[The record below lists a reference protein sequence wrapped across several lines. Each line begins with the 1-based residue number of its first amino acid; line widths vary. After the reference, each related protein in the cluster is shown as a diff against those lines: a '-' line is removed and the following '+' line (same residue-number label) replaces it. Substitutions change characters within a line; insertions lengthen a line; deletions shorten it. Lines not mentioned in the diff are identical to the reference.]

1 MQTTMQR
8 TLRQAPTAGARA
20 LPLPR
25 SRRPVR
31 VAAFQAPANC
41 DLPKNKSAIEELKA
55 KNEAALAAH
64 NKMFCYQCEQTLHG
78 SGCTEVGVCGKT
90 SEVAGLQDLLVYQMK
105 GLGCLAHHAR
115 AHGVQDAEVN
125 TFINGAI
132 FSTLTNVN
140 FDDSRFHEFLHEGQR
155 LKEVLST
162 KMKAAG
168 VAPPPTPDV
177 PEFWGGMPHP
187 LLWNVPKTAGVGD
200 LIAAAPPTYVSV
212 RKAALGDTL
221 AGLQELVVYGLKGM
235 AAYAHHAEALGKT
248 DPTVYAFVAECLA
261 FLAGPGARDVGQV
274 LAMALR
280 VGEVNF
286 TVMQNLSE
294 AHSGTFG
301 HPTPT
306 SVDLAPKPGKAIL
319 ITGHDMHDLELL
331 LKQTE
336 GKGINVYTHGEMLP
350 AFGYPGLKKYP
361 HLAGHYGGAWY
372 RQKVDFSHFPG
383 SILVTTNCVLDPLES
398 YRANIFTTNETGVK
412 GVRHVPTKDFSAVIK
427 RAMELP
433 GWTPANMPRTASTS
447 SSGGR
452 GAAASAAPAKK
463 AVKVTTGF
471 GHHAVLGV
479 ANHVIDAVKS
489 GKLKHIF
496 LMGGCDG
503 HEPQRA
509 YYGQL
514 GEKLPKDTMLLTLGC
529 GKFRVINQDFGML
542 PGTPL
547 PRLLDMGQCN
557 DAYSALV
564 VATEL
569 AKIFNTDVNKLPL
582 SLDLSWF
589 EQKAVAV
596 LLTLLSLGV
605 KNIRLGPVLPAFL
618 TPEALAVLVEK
629 FAIKPADTTNPE
641 LDLQKMMQGK

>member
-1 MQTTMQR
+1 MLMQ
-8 TLRQAPTAGARA
+8 AARA
-20 LPLPR
+20 MSYGAASTAAASDPLK
-25 SRRPVR
+25 
-31 VAAFQAPANC
+31 
-41 DLPKNKSAIEELKA
+41 PK
-55 KNEAALAAH
+55 
-64 NKMFCYQCEQTLHG
+64 MMCFQCEQTANG
-78 SGCTEVGVCGKT
+78 TGCTVIGQCGKT
-90 SEVAGLQDLLVYQMK
+90 PEVAGLQDLLVFSLK
-105 GLGCLAHHAR
+105 GLGALAHHAR
-115 AHGVQDAEVN
+115 TTAGIVDPDIDSFCLRAS
-125 TFINGAI
+125 

-140 FDDSRFHEFLHEGQR
+140 FDDQR
-155 LKEVLST
+155 IAEYIQEALAHHARLSAKLK
-162 KMKAAG
+162 AG
-168 VAPPPTPDV
+168 GHPLPTV
-177 PEFWGGMPHP
+177 PEGVTFFEPATGHP
-187 LLWNVPKTAGVGD
+187 LSWNTLHAESKDLTAAD
-200 LIAAAPPTYVSV
+200 LLAISKSTGILS
-212 RKAALGDTL
+212 RQAALGKTV
-221 AGLQELVVYGLKGM
+221 AGLQELVMYGLKGV
-235 AAYAHHAEALGKT
+235 AAYAAHAEALGGR
-248 DPTVYAFVAECLA
+248 DPAVYAAVQKTLH
-261 FLAGPGARDVGQV
+261 FLASPDAADVGKLLQQ
-274 LAMALR
+274 ALDL
-280 VGEVNF
+280 GTTNF
-286 TVMQNLSE
+286 RVMQLLSE
-294 AHSGTFG
+294 SHCSTFG
-301 HPTPT
+301 NPEPTEVPM
-306 SVDLAPKPGKAIL
+306 VPRPGKAIL
-319 ITGHDMHDLELL
+319 ITGHDMHDLHEL

-336 GKGINVYTHGEMLP
+336 GKGIDVYTHGEMLP
-350 AFGYPGLKKYP
+350 AHGYPGLKKYP

-383 SILVTTNCVLDPLES
+383 SILVTTNCVLEPMAM
-398 YRANIFTTNETGVK
+398 YRKNLFTTNETGVPN
-412 GVRHVPTKDFSAVIK
+412 VTHIPTKDFSAVIK